1 MAANAV
7 ASFVIARFVDVII
20 ILRVGR
26 NGRFYEALDATRD
39 QRFLDLSGF
48 IAAR

>member
-7 ASFVIARFVDVII
+7 ASFVVARFVDVII
-20 ILRVGR
+20 LLRVGR
-26 NGRFYEALDATRD
+26 NGRFYGALDAARGR
-39 QRFLDLSGF
+39 RFLDLSGF